1 MTTGD
6 GCISAAW
13 CATTL
18 VARTP
23 VRVGSTAGTRGG
35 IDMAMEAK
43 MAKAFGL
50 EGDGWQRH
58 ANPWSVYTRI
68 PIPALLAAAIS
79 TRTRIGRRSLVPV
92 GLVCVWTA
100 INPRAFP
107 PPGSLDHWAS
117 RGVLGETYW
126 ANRKEVPVPARHRV
140 APNVLSAVS
149 ALGVPFIARGLVVR
163 NAWMVLFG
171 LAVQEAGKIWF
182 IDRMALLYDDVV
194 PAAPAD
200 APVPPIHAGTASR

>member
-1 MTTGD
+1 M
-6 GCISAAW
+6 
-13 CATTL
+13 AT
-18 VARTP
+18 VEKR
-23 VRVGSTAGTRGG
+23 
-35 IDMAMEAK
+35 

-50 EGDGWQRH
+50 EGEVWQRH

-107 PPGSLDHWAS
+107 PPRSLDHWAS